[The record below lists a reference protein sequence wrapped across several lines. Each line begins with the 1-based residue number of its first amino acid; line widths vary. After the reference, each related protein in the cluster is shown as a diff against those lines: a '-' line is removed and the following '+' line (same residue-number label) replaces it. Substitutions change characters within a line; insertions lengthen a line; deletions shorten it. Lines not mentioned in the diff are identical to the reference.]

1 MKKYF
6 NEIRVIEHVNTPS
19 RDLSKLQNDDEQEI
33 SKNDVWY
40 DIEFA
45 YSKQPKNFVD
55 YMFVYG
61 DVTKSSTIHNDYV
74 YQPKNTYQFLQAMK
88 HTEILP
94 DGVNGYVKG
103 PLIIMDPKTHKVPY
117 VKDQPIPLYTVLAAA
132 CDKFFTVEEVEKDPY
147 KVDKFMEKFMRVCQ
161 ECADIP
167 VNEIDSRLSKSE

>member
-45 YSKQPKNFVD
+45 
-55 YMFVYG
+55 YG

-117 VKDQPIPLYTVLAAA
+117 VKDQPIALYTVLAAA

-147 KVDKFMEKFMRVCQ
+147 KVGKFMEKFMRVCQ
-161 ECADIP
+161 EGADSP